1 MVSFGVEIAYRFVSK
16 LERIKE
22 GLMLDALFSTIIF
35 SCGIAKIIEIG
46 KDLTLYGEIVPLPR
60 LLDYSILTQQPS

>member
-22 GLMLDALFSTIIF
+22 GLMLDTLFSTFIF

-46 KDLTLYGEIVPLPR
+46 KDLTEYSEIVSRTSYGLR
-60 LLDYSILTQQPS
+60 Y